1 MVSKHDIFHL
11 SITDR
16 LSEISKFKSSCVE
29 SKWLM
34 DTKFMRT
41 PILEKPAKNECLF
54 YTCYRIEK
62 AWTAQLDKGVLLYL
76 PI

>member
-16 LSEISKFKSSCVE
+16 LSEISKFRSSCVE

-34 DTKFMRT
+34 DTKFTRT
-41 PILEKPAKNECLF
+41 SILEQPMEIDFLF
-54 YTCYRIEK
+54 YTVTSVEK
-62 AWTAQLDKGVLLYL
+62 V
-76 PI
+76 